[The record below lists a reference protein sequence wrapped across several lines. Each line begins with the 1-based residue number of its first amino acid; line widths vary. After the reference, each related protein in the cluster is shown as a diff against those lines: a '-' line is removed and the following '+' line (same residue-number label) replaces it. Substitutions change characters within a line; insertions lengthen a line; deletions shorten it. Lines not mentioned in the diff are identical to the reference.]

1 MQTTSKYIVMFAG
14 IMNKI
19 LSLDI
24 FVVLGRLTY
33 GAYLLNPVI
42 ILLAYSLNYYVF
54 CFNMATFV
62 SIMKLL
68 RSDNFDV
75 ILVSWNN
82 VFAFQGIYGV
92 TMIVCS
98 FCASILLFAA
108 IEMPFISLLRLYIS
122 ARRRTKEAC
131 SNKLIWV
138 VQLVNLWQGVTISSV
153 EILKNILYLYDSD
166 LWT

>member
-1 MQTTSKYIVMFAG
+1 MFAG

-62 SIMKLL
+62 SIMKLF

-75 ILVSWNN
+75 ILVS
-82 VFAFQGIYGV
+82 
-92 TMIVCS
+92 
-98 FCASILLFAA
+98 
-108 IEMPFISLLRLYIS
+108 
-122 ARRRTKEAC
+122 
-131 SNKLIWV
+131 
-138 VQLVNLWQGVTISSV
+138 
-153 EILKNILYLYDSD
+153 
-166 LWT
+166 